1 MNKRQEIILNALD
14 SLGGEASVRS
24 LADRMG
30 LSTCDTSGLR
40 GSLKQL
46 EDLGHVKRVAGS
58 GSDSTWRIVEHF
70 GVTEEEQ

>member
-1 MNKRQEIILNALD
+1 
-14 SLGGEASVRS
+14 
-24 LADRMG
+24 MG

-40 GSLKQL
+40 GSLKRL